1 MSIKKAAFKA
11 AFPVTI
17 PVLTGFIF
25 LGTAYGI
32 LMTSHGFSFI
42 FTTLVSVFVF
52 AGSMQY
58 VAVDLLISAFNPL
71 NAFLLALMVNAR
83 HLFYGI
89 SMLGKY
95 KNTGGAKPVLIFTMC
110 DETFSILCGAKVPNS
125 IDRKYFMLFVSLL
138 DYFYWILGTAI
149 GAAAGSFI
157 TFNTEGIDF
166 ALTAL
171 FIVIFVNQ
179 WKESKNHIPAILGA
193 LSSAV
198 CLAVF
203 GADKFI
209 IPSMVLIIIS
219 LSVYRPFF
227 DKKEAVK

>member
-1 MSIKKAAFKA
+1 MNEKRAALKA
-11 AFPVTI
+11 AFPATI

-32 LMTSHGFSFI
+32 LMSSHGFGFV

-58 VAVDLLISAFNPL
+58 VAVDLLVSAFNPL

-89 SMLGKY
+89 SMLDKY
-95 KNTGGAKPVLIFTMC
+95 KGMGKAKPALIFTMC
-110 DETFSILCGAKVPNS
+110 DETFSILCGAKVSDS
-125 IDRKYFMLFVSLL
+125 INRKYFMLFVSLL
-138 DYFYWILGTAI
+138 DYFYWVLGTAL

-179 WKESKNHIPAILGA
+179 WKETKDHIPAVLG
-193 LSSAV
+193 LISSAV
-198 CLAVF
+198 CLAIF

-209 IPSMVLIIIS
+209 IPSMILITVM

-227 DKKEAVK
+227 NKREAVK

>member
-1 MSIKKAAFKA
+1 MNDKKSALKA
-11 AFPVTI
+11 AFPLTI

-25 LGTAYGI
+25 LGIAYGI
-32 LMTSHGFSFI
+32 LMTAQGFNLI
-42 FTTLVSVFVF
+42 FTTLISVFVF

-58 VAVDLLISAFNPL
+58 VSVELLVSAFNPI

-89 SMLGKY
+89 SMLDKY
-95 KNTGGAKPVLIFTMC
+95 KNTGKIKPVLIFTMC
-110 DETFSILCGAKVPNS
+110 DETFSILCGAKVPEGIN
-125 IDRKYFMLFVSLL
+125 RKYFILFVSLL
-138 DYFYWILGTAI
+138 DYFYWITGTAI

-179 WKESKNHIPAILGA
+179 WKENKNHIPAILG
-193 LSSAV
+193 LICSAV
-198 CLAVF
+198 CLLIF

-209 IPSMVLIIIS
+209 VPAMILITAA
-219 LSVYRPFF
+219 LSAYRPFF
-227 DKKEAVK
+227 NKGEAAK

>member
-1 MSIKKAAFKA
+1 MSEKKAAFKA

-32 LMTSHGFSFI
+32 LMTSQGFSFI
-42 FTTLVSVFVF
+42 FTTLISIFVF

-58 VAVDLLISAFNPL
+58 VAVDLLVSAFNPL

-89 SMLGKY
+89 SMLDKY
-95 KNTGGAKPVLIFTMC
+95 KDTGKAKPALIFTMC
-110 DETFSILCGAKVPNS
+110 DETFSILCGAKVANG
-125 IDRKYFMLFVSLL
+125 INRKYFMLFVSLL
-138 DYFYWILGTAI
+138 DYLYWVLGTAL
-149 GAAAGSFI
+149 GATVGVFI

-171 FIVIFVNQ
+171 FIVIFINQ
-179 WKESKNHIPAILGA
+179 WKETKNHIPSILGII
-193 LSSAV
+193 SSAV
-198 CLAVF
+198 CLVIF
-203 GADKFI
+203 GADNFI
-209 IPSMVLIIIS
+209 IPSMILIIIS
-219 LSVYRPFF
+219 LSAYRPIFN
-227 DKKEAVK
+227 KKEPVK